1 MMDIIFLYLFFTL
14 LLSYGFWNNGDIEI
28 WQARWPE
35 QKKQEYNTA
44 MKQASFL
51 ITCIS
56 LFFLLLNGS
65 LSKLSLSNLALA
77 TAITLVVVAILKTK
91 HKKYLLKLKLS
102 ENRVLNYFIL
112 TLPIVYIL
120 IIIEVKLIF
129 AVFDISF

>member
-1 MMDIIFLYLFFTL
+1 MMDIIFLYLFFAL
-14 LLSYGFWNNGDIEI
+14 LLSYAFWNGDNGSWHIG
-28 WQARWPE
+28 WSE
-35 QKKQEYNTA
+35 QKKQEYYTA
-44 MKQASFL
+44 MKQGTFL

-56 LFFLLLNGS
+56 LFFLLLNGN
-65 LSKLSLSNLALA
+65 LSKLSISNLALA